1 MTRKEV
7 TELFGVML
15 LAWPNAEMFKGGV
28 QKLGPTIE
36 LWAKCLPDVDFWT
49 GQQALIRLCQICKF
63 PPTIAEFR
71 EQVGTV
77 NTDIDRRCEFEWS
90 RIRLD
95 LDAGQTPQEIFDGL
109 PPGSLSRLAIT
120 AIGGPDKIIQPCGLL
135 NYYGFEE
142 AFRNAIKAQ
151 GALPG
156 GNHQKVGSESRQ
168 AAATLDR
175 YDNRI
180 RRNNHGKRY
189 VCSN

>member
-7 TELFGVML
+7 TELFSVML

-49 GQQALIRLCQICKF
+49 GQQALIRLCQVCKF

-71 EQVGTV
+71 EQVEGV
-77 NTDIDRRCEFEWS
+77 NNSIKERTSLEWS
-90 RIRLD
+90 LIRMELD
-95 LDAGQTPQEIFDGL
+95 MGKTPWQVFDEL
-109 PPGSLSRLAIT
+109 HPESLSRLAMISM
-120 AIGGPDKIIQPCGLL
+120 GGPEKIIQECGLL

-142 AFRNAIKAQ
+142 AFRNAIRSQ

-156 GNHQKVGSESRQ
+156 TNQQRVGSGSRQ
-168 AAATLDR
+168 AAALPNG
-175 YDNRI
+175 NR
-180 RRNNHGKRY
+180 
-189 VCSN
+189 